1 MSSGQ
6 LIVITGP
13 SGVGKGTLVHR
24 LLEHYPNLHL
34 SVSAT
39 TRPPRRNEIEG
50 QDYYFVSQEQFQQMI
65 QEQELLEWA
74 EFAGNCYGTPRF
86 AVVDKLKQNISVLLE
101 IEIEG
106 AKQIKQTFP
115 KAFRIFILPPSFTEL
130 EHRLRQ
136 RETESEGA
144 ILRRLERAKKEIALK
159 EEFDR
164 QITNDD
170 LETALAEL
178 IKEIDFILEQK

>member
-13 SGVGKGTLVHR
+13 SGVGKGTLVR
-24 LLEHYPNLHL
+24 KLLDYYPNLHL

-39 TRPPRRNEIEG
+39 TRLPRANEIDG
-50 QDYYFVSQEQFQQMI
+50 RDYFFVSKETFRQMI
-65 QEQELLEWA
+65 QENKLLEWA

-86 AVVDKLKQNISVLLE
+86 AVEEKLKQNISVLLE

-115 KAFRIFILPPSFTEL
+115 KAFRIFILPPSFLEL

-136 RETESEGA
+136 RGTETEAA
-144 ILRRLERAKKEIALK
+144 ILRRLERAKEEIALGQ
-159 EEFDR
+159 EFDR
-164 QITNDD
+164 QIINDD
-170 LETALAEL
+170 LETAFNAL
-178 IKEIDFILEQK
+178 IKEIDSII

>member
-13 SGVGKGTLVHR
+13 SGVGKGTLVRR

-39 TRPPRRNEIEG
+39 TRPPRRNETEG
-50 QDYYFVSQEQFQQMI
+50 QDYYFVTQKLFQQMI
-65 QEQELLEWA
+65 QENKLLEWA

-86 AVVDKLKQNISVLLE
+86 AVEEKLKQNISVLLE

-115 KAFRIFILPPSFTEL
+115 NAFRIFILPPSFTEL

-136 RETESEGA
+136 RETESETA
-144 ILRRLERAKKEIALK
+144 ILRRLERAKEEIALK

-164 QITNDD
+164 QIINDD

-178 IKEIDFILEQK
+178 IKEIDSILKKE

>member
-13 SGVGKGTLVHR
+13 SGVGKGTLVR
-24 LLEHYPNLHL
+24 QLLERHPNLHL

-39 TRPPRRNEIEG
+39 TRPPRAGEIDG
-50 QDYYFVSQEQFQQMI
+50 KDYFFVSQTTFAQMI
-65 QEQELLEWA
+65 QDDELLEWA
-74 EFAGNCYGTPRF
+74 EFAGNCYGTPRL
-86 AVVDKLKQNISVLLE
+86 AVEESLAQGISVLLE

-115 KAFRIFILPPSFTEL
+115 KAFRIFILPPSFDEL

-136 RETESEGA
+136 RGTESEA
-144 ILRRLERAKKEIALK
+144 SILRRLAKAKAEIALG

-164 QITNDD
+164 KIVNDN
-170 LETALAEL
+170 LETALAALER
-178 IKEIDFILEQK
+178 EIAAMI

>member
-1 MSSGQ
+1 MLSAQ

-13 SGVGKGTLVHR
+13 SGVGKGTLVR
-24 LLEHYPNLHL
+24 QLLEYYPNLHL

-39 TRPPRRNEIEG
+39 TRLPRAGEIDGKE
-50 QDYYFVSQEQFQQMI
+50 YYFVTKERFRQMI
-65 QEQELLEWA
+65 QDGKLLEWT
-74 EFAGNCYGTPRF
+74 EFAGNCYGTPRL
-86 AVVDKLKQNISVLLE
+86 AVEEKLQQNISVLLE

-115 KAFRIFILPPSFTEL
+115 KAFRIFILPPSFDEL

-136 RETESEGA
+136 RGTESEED
-144 ILRRLERAKKEIALK
+144 ILRRLERAKEEIALG

-164 QITNDD
+164 QIINDD
-170 LETALAEL
+170 LETALTAL
-178 IKEIDFILEQK
+178 ITVINTII